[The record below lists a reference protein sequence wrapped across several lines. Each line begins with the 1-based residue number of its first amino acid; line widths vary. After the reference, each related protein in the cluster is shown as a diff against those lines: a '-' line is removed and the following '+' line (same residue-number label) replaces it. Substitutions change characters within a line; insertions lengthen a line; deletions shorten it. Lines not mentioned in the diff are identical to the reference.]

1 MVGPRCVASTW
12 SWSLNIRAPSL
23 PTLGAASVLPWKVG
37 RSRHTLAL
45 SSVLHDP
52 SGMRSWMIIGPCVST
67 DTATSEMAALAV
79 GAAVLRASPVLGCQ
93 FTPRFLKNH
102 ALAPLVWSF
111 QPLSPCHEHELT
123 PLQPQ
128 ATAARHASPPK
139 SNFGSS
145 DAVLPSFHDPRP
157 GQHVVLLLPPS
168 SIVRRHSLRLDIA
181 VSSLL
186 VASGAR
192 NFGIVVSG
200 IWIFMRP

>member
-1 MVGPRCVASTW
+1 
-12 SWSLNIRAPSL
+12 
-23 PTLGAASVLPWKVG
+23 
-37 RSRHTLAL
+37 
-45 SSVLHDP
+45 
-52 SGMRSWMIIGPCVST
+52 MIIGPCVST

-139 SNFGSS
+139 SNFW
-145 DAVLPSFHDPRP
+145 F
-157 GQHVVLLLPPS
+157 
-168 SIVRRHSLRLDIA
+168 
-181 VSSLL
+181 
-186 VASGAR
+186 
-192 NFGIVVSG
+192 F
-200 IWIFMRP
+200 